1 MGLIANVW
9 FVFIFL
15 LLGIISLGITI
26 RLLVSDDKSVRLF
39 ALIPLA
45 FGILFAFGWHYSAT
59 HRVVPIN
66 ERWVVINKI
75 KAKVDGGVRKSGI
88 TQKPLL
94 GTKILKFPGAKEQPF
109 CVDYTPALKEGYE
122 ISTHICGVYDASN
135 LDWVKIY
142 TQYNFSEEAQML
154 SYWANQSKELVS
166 LALKEVNYTKIT
178 TDRAGVAT
186 EIRDALLPWFTD
198 FGVDVSRIQL
208 SNWDFTS
215 AEVRLEVDRASA
227 ASMKSTVES
236 QLLEA
241 AKIARKR
248 QLYEVETANQIL
260 EKRGSG
266 LEELME
272 SLGITEDSAK
282 AELASQMTWFAYAQ
296 TPPEG
301 VQIILS
307 VGSGGGSPIP
317 IPIDFG
323 DNPRPQVPEVQA
335 EDNN

>member
-1 MGLIANVW
+1 MGLISNVW
-9 FVFIFL
+9 FVVLFFV
-15 LLGIISLGITI
+15 LGLVALGITI
-26 RLLVSDDKSVRLF
+26 RLVVSDESTIRWFSLISLALTVLF
-39 ALIPLA
+39 
-45 FGILFAFGWHYSAT
+45 FFGWHYSAT

-66 ERWVVINKI
+66 ERWVIINKI
-75 KAKVDGGVRKSGI
+75 KAEVEDGVKGSGI
-88 TQKPLL
+88 TQKPIL
-94 GTKILKFPGAKEQPF
+94 GYKILKFPGAKEQPF

-122 ISTHICGVYDASN
+122 ITTHICGVYDASN
-135 LDWVKIY
+135 LDWSELY
-142 TQYNFSEEAQML
+142 TQYNFIEEQQML
-154 SYWANQSKELVS
+154 NYWANQSKELVS
-166 LALKEVNYTKIT
+166 LALKEVNYTTIT

-186 EIRDALLPWFTD
+186 DIRDSLLPWFSE

-227 ASMKSTVES
+227 ASMKSTVET

-241 AKIARKR
+241 AKIARSR

-260 EKRGSG
+260 EKRGLG
-266 LEELME
+266 LEKLME
-272 SLGITEDSAK
+272 SLGITDDNAK

-296 TPPEG
+296 TPPED

-307 VGSGGGSPIP
+307 VGSGGGTPIS

-323 DNPRPQVPEVQA
+323 DDPTPLEVPEGN
-335 EDNN
+335 D